1 MVYAFLFVAVGGFA
15 AGTVYGPKALAYL
28 KGLYSKL

>member
-1 MVYAFLFVAVGGFA
+1 MVYAFLFVFAGGFA
-15 AGTVYGPKALAYL
+15 AGTVYGQKALAYV